1 MKTLYNFHKN
11 VYSSEL
17 FKDQKGLAEFH
28 CTVQLPYNKPER
40 LLGSPIPTEEISHAT
55 ETSNNGKPPGKAAFP
70 F

>member
-1 MKTLYNFHKN
+1 MKTLYNFHKI

-28 CTVQLPYNKPER
+28 CTVQLPYNKLER
-40 LLGSPIPTEEISHAT
+40 LLDSAIPTEEISHAT
-55 ETSNNGKPPGKAAFP
+55 ENFNNGKPLGKAAFP

>member
-55 ETSNNGKPPGKAAFP
+55 ETFNNGKPPGKAAFP

>member
-17 FKDQKGLAEFH
+17 FKDQKGLAEFD
-28 CTVQLPYNKPER
+28 CTVQLPYYKPER
-40 LLGSPIPTEEISHAT
+40 LLDSPIPTAEISHAT
-55 ETSNNGKPPGKAAFP
+55 ETFNNGKPPGKAAFP